1 MQKAL
6 NRLEPNVAGLL
17 CYLGVWITG
26 IIFLVLEKKNNWVR
40 FHAAQSL
47 IVFGFLFIAN
57 IFLGWIPIIGT
68 AFSVIIGITGFI
80 LWIVLMVKAYNGE
93 RYRVVIV
100 GDIAEGIA
108 SSTGKTEEYQK
119 PPAPPESEATPPEPP
134 ETKPNAATN
143 VDEKIGSKIEDYF
156 ESKRAGRITG
166 SAFVIAWSIV
176 LLVFF
181 NFFNEYIAYYNADTV
196 GNTVIWTREPF
207 FTNDIS
213 LWLPIL
219 NTTLAITILGHGIL
233 IVLDRYMLRKIIRFV
248 IDVFGLSTVITLL
261 SVFPFDFSVI
271 PNSTIAAGVE
281 VGVIAILI
289 CIAVGIGISLLVRI
303 IKILVE
309 MAKGAPQ
316 HKANM

>member
-1 MQKAL
+1 
-6 NRLEPNVAGLL
+6 
-17 CYLGVWITG
+17 
-26 IIFLVLEKKNNWVR
+26 
-40 FHAAQSL
+40 
-47 IVFGFLFIAN
+47 
-57 IFLGWIPIIGT
+57 
-68 AFSVIIGITGFI
+68 
-80 LWIVLMVKAYNGE
+80 MVKAYNGE
-93 RYRVVIV
+93 RYRVVIA
-100 GDIAEGIA
+100 GDIAEVIA
-108 SSTGKTEEYQK
+108 SPTGKTEEYQK

-134 ETKPNAATN
+134 ETKPNAVTN
-143 VDEKIGSKIEDYF
+143 LDEKIGSKIEDYF

-196 GNTVIWTREPF
+196 GNTVIWTRAPF

-219 NTTLAITILGHGIL
+219 NTTLAITIFGHVIL
-233 IVLDRYMLRKIIRFV
+233 IVLDRYMLRRIIRFV

-281 VGVIAILI
+281 VGVIVILI
-289 CIAVGIGISLLVRI
+289 CIAVGIGVSLLVRL